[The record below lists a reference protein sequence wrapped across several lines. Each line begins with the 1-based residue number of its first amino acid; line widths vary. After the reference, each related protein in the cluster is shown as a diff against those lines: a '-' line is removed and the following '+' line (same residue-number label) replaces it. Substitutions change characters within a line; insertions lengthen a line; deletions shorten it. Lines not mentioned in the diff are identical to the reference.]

1 MAAKDVPKWGF
12 GQEPMQLKPVAPDF
26 IPHFATTGDTRVDAG
41 KTFLSF
47 GNFAFKKPLTRPPAW
62 ERVPTQSLAAPSS
75 NRQIMRRVTV
85 SNSLQLDTPF
95 VIFPNVSAIPIPTR
109 EELGFDLTLPRKVQR
124 LESYKSVDREPV
136 FEDFLMFSHAQHMH
150 NLMRAKVHI
159 ANGLLE
165 TYSGHTR
172 EDVKAIEQGARQIV
186 PVKRA
191 ASIISTDVVDTDGSP
206 ITLAPARGN
215 RFLTYDDVL
224 RKIQDANESG
234 KQSVNLRDASITEVT
249 TALQNSRRDPRKR
262 LAALG
267 EPELSTILDE
277 EEPESPIA
285 VQEPVEESVL
295 FPGSPSPSK
304 RLTRLITSDT
314 IKKSVRR
321 LSKLAKRIQG
331 SPSKSSPSKSSP
343 SKSSPSKSKHASSP
357 LAQRS
362 SPVYGSA
369 AKDNMSTE
377 SVADSP
383 ARPGRT
389 FRVPSECDSS
399 SFEDTGLPETPNKS
413 SSPVMNY
420 SRPIA
425 PTPSQWNRV
434 EPSTPATPAAQS
446 APFNPSSPQQT
457 DSPIGL
463 AALLPVI
470 LPPATP
476 KPHGCT
482 LEVLEPSETF
492 DFGKTTSF
500 GSSNSWMFSSPQP
513 TEPIRIKAGN
523 QARRRRSEPLLR
535 KFLDTRA
542 RRLSSSPQKVQF
554 QQEAIFNDDISIAS
568 LFDITYESPAKAA
581 AIDAADETTVL
592 DSITSPSKEPA
603 AVSADEQTLP
613 LDTIMEESVATEA
626 DPIEAA
632 NETSVL
638 DSTIPPSD
646 EPAADSAA
654 EHTLSLDTPMEES
667 VASVTTSPNEP
678 AAESA
683 AEHTLPLDTPTEES
697 VATDADPI
705 EAAKPTEGE
714 SNLGYAS
721 VLTENLWMRDLNSS
735 PSVAPTN
742 RQDGQHSSMQPP
754 TIVAETPVTKAPT
767 SSESV
772 VNIDVRENPDI
783 FGTQISSPPA
793 PIPIQNLSRMADD
806 ACNGHAKV
814 VVTEENGRLFVR
826 FKLSARYAH
835 MFPASQGFNDSLSF
849 SPSVD
854 ISTPRPRPVNPT
866 TQTPDLNSFGDVT
879 SPSPS
884 VMQTPEPQSTESLL
898 KTPDINGVGVI
909 DRSSPGE
916 FDTPELPQHDNTL
929 VFGEPSTVDRPSSI
943 RRTTRRQSEMTP
955 LKRATRNAMG
965 ISQGPAT
972 PKFSPPAADNGEH
985 TLIIEETPA
994 KRDDETPAQ
1003 QVETPAAPPIQEV
1016 EAAPAANN
1024 GGQDLDSPGRDYLRA
1039 FISQNRR
1046 TTASASATDTATAT
1060 TKESSTTV
1068 ATDTTALTPAA
1079 EIIPAVTTTE
1089 TGSPIAPAAKRQP
1102 LGARS
1107 PNRGSP
1113 VKAKRKADCDA
1124 DEESPAKKSKM
1135 DNAASEARGSIRQ
1148 VTRKTKAKRQRAELA
1163 IDMTDLPSASTT
1175 TTTTDTPNGKQ
1186 VDELAPN
1193 TSTRRSSR
1201 LRSQENPSSAPK
1213 SSLPTPIKLGRA
1225 GAGRSLPK
1233 KARSEEDELARKT
1246 RANTKRNMGKAEF
1259 PAEVL
1264 VRIADEAEK
1273 NSDQGEGEKSE
1284 RPATGRRVGW
1294 NQPLEKVQGEEPKKG
1309 RAKGKATQGQTGIS
1323 KPKAKRATKV
1333 AADLGM
1339 VANGTPAKPQ
1349 RVTRS
1354 SARSGV

>member
-1 MAAKDVPKWGF
+1 MAAADVPRWGF
-12 GQEPMQLKPVAPDF
+12 GQHPMQIKPVAADF

-41 KTFLSF
+41 KTFLNF

-62 ERVPTQSLAAPSS
+62 QRVPTQSLAAPSS

-95 VIFPNVSAIPIPTR
+95 VIFPNVSAVPVPTR

-124 LESYKSVDREPV
+124 LETYEPV
-136 FEDFLMFSHAQHMH
+136 SRAALFEDFLMFSHAQHMH

-159 ANGLLE
+159 ANGLLD

-172 EDVKAIEQGARQIV
+172 EDVEAIEQGIRQIV
-186 PVKRA
+186 PLKRV
-191 ASIISTDVVDTDGSP
+191 ASLISTDLVDTDGSP
-206 ITLAPARGN
+206 IPLVPARGN

-224 RKIQDANESG
+224 RKIQDANQSG
-234 KQSVNLRDASITEVT
+234 KQSVNLRDASISEVT
-249 TALQNSRRDPRKR
+249 SALQNSHRDPRKR

-277 EEPESPIA
+277 EEPESSP
-285 VQEPVEESVL
+285 VQEPVQEPIL

-304 RLTRLITSDT
+304 RLGRFLTSDT

-321 LSKLAKRIQG
+321 LSKLAKRIHG
-331 SPSKSSPSKSSP
+331 SPPSKSSPSKSSP
-343 SKSSPSKSKHASSP
+343 SKSSPSKSKRASSP

-362 SPVYGSA
+362 SPVYESA

-383 ARPGRT
+383 TRPGRT

-399 SFEDTGLPETPNKS
+399 SFEDTGLPETPHKS

-425 PTPSQWNRV
+425 PTPSQWNRA

-446 APFNPSSPQQT
+446 APLHPVTPHQT

-463 AALLPVI
+463 AALLPAI
-470 LPPATP
+470 LPPSTP

-500 GSSNSWMFSSPQP
+500 SSSNSWMFSSPQP

-535 KFLDTRA
+535 KCLDTRP

-568 LFDITYESPAKAA
+568 LFEITYESPAKAA
-581 AIDAADETTVL
+581 AIDAADETSAL
-592 DSITSPSKEPA
+592 DSITSPPKEPA
-603 AVSADEQTLP
+603 ADSAAEHTVP

-626 DPIEAA
+626 DPTEAA
-632 NETSVL
+632 NETSAL
-638 DSTIPPSD
+638 GSTISPSD

-654 EHTLSLDTPMEES
+654 EHNLPLDTPMEET
-667 VASVTTSPNEP
+667 VASITSSSNEP
-678 AAESA
+678 AAEIA
-683 AEHTLPLDTPTEES
+683 AEHTLPLDTIMEES

-721 VLTENLWMRDLNSS
+721 VLTENLWWQDLNSS
-735 PSVAPTN
+735 PTAPPTN
-742 RQDGQHSSMQPP
+742 RQDEQHSSMQRP
-754 TIVAETPVTKAPT
+754 TTVAETPVTKAPT

-783 FGTQISSPPA
+783 FGTQISSPLA
-793 PIPIQNLSRMADD
+793 PIPIQDLSRMADD

-826 FKLSARYAH
+826 FKVSARYAH

-854 ISTPRPRPVNPT
+854 ISTPRPRPINPAA
-866 TQTPDLNSFGDVT
+866 QTPDLNSFGDVT

-929 VFGEPSTVDRPSSI
+929 VFGEPETIDRPSSI
-943 RRTTRRQSEMTP
+943 RRATRRQSEMTP

-972 PKFSPPAADNGEH
+972 PRFDTPAADNSDQ
-985 TLIIEETPA
+985 TLVMEETPA
-994 KRDDETPAQ
+994 MRDDETPAQ
-1003 QVETPAAPPIQEV
+1003 QVDTPAAPPIQEV

-1039 FISQNRR
+1039 FINQNRR
-1046 TTASASATDTATAT
+1046 TTATATAT
-1060 TKESSTTV
+1060 TAITNESSTTA
-1068 ATDTTALTPAA
+1068 ATNTTTLTPAA

-1089 TGSPIAPAAKRQP
+1089 AGSPIAPAAKRQP

-1113 VKAKRKADCDA
+1113 MKTKRKADGD
-1124 DEESPAKKSKM
+1124 DEETSPAKKMKVEKPTGE
-1135 DNAASEARGSIRQ
+1135 AAGSIRQ
-1148 VTRKTKAKRQRAELA
+1148 VARKTKAKRQRAELA
-1163 IDMTDLPSASTT
+1163 IDMTDLPSASNTT
-1175 TTTTDTPNGKQ
+1175 TTTTT
-1186 VDELAPN
+1186 
-1193 TSTRRSSR
+1193 
-1201 LRSQENPSSAPK
+1201 
-1213 SSLPTPIKLGRA
+1213 
-1225 GAGRSLPK
+1225 
-1233 KARSEEDELARKT
+1233 
-1246 RANTKRNMGKAEF
+1246 
-1259 PAEVL
+1259 
-1264 VRIADEAEK
+1264 
-1273 NSDQGEGEKSE
+1273 
-1284 RPATGRRVGW
+1284 
-1294 NQPLEKVQGEEPKKG
+1294 
-1309 RAKGKATQGQTGIS
+1309 
-1323 KPKAKRATKV
+1323 
-1333 AADLGM
+1333 
-1339 VANGTPAKPQ
+1339 
-1349 RVTRS
+1349 
-1354 SARSGV
+1354 

>member
-1 MAAKDVPKWGF
+1 MAAADVPKWGF
-12 GQEPMQLKPVAPDF
+12 GQEPMQIKPVAADF

-41 KTFLSF
+41 KTFLKF

-62 ERVPTQSLAAPSS
+62 QRVPTQSLAAPSS

-95 VIFPNVSAIPIPTR
+95 VIFPNVSAIPVPTR
-109 EELGFDLTLPRKVQR
+109 EELGFYLTLPRKVQR
-124 LESYKSVDREPV
+124 LETYKPVFREPV
-136 FEDFLMFSHAQHMH
+136 YEDFLMFSHAQHMH
-150 NLMRAKVHI
+150 QLMRAKVDI
-159 ANGLLE
+159 ANGLIDTHSSL
-165 TYSGHTR
+165 TR
-172 EDVKAIEQGARQIV
+172 KDMEAIEQGVRQIV
-186 PVKRA
+186 PLKRVA
-191 ASIISTDVVDTDGSP
+191 GLISTDVVDTDGSP
-206 ITLAPARGN
+206 MSLVPARGN
-215 RFLTYDDVL
+215 RFLTYDDAL
-224 RKIQDANESG
+224 RKIQDANQSG
-234 KQSVNLRDASITEVT
+234 NQSVNLRGASISEVT
-249 TALQNSRRDPRKR
+249 AALQESHKPRRTR

-277 EEPESPIA
+277 EEPESSP
-285 VQEPVEESVL
+285 VQEPVQEPVL

-304 RLTRLITSDT
+304 RLDRFLTSDT

-321 LSKLAKRIQG
+321 LSKLAKRVHG
-331 SPSKSSPSKSSP
+331 SPSKSSSP
-343 SKSSPSKSKHASSP
+343 KSSPSKSKRASSP

-362 SPVYGSA
+362 SPVYESA

-425 PTPSQWNRV
+425 PTPSQWDRPA
-434 EPSTPATPAAQS
+434 PSTPATPAAQS
-446 APFNPSSPQQT
+446 APAKPVTPQQT

-463 AALLPVI
+463 AALLPAI
-470 LPPATP
+470 LPPSTP

-492 DFGKTTSF
+492 DFGETTSF
-500 GSSNSWMFSSPQP
+500 GVSNSWLLSSPLA
-513 TEPIRIKAGN
+513 TEPNRIKAGN

-535 KFLDTRA
+535 KCLDTRA
-542 RRLSSSPQKVQF
+542 RRLSSSPRKVQF
-554 QQEAIFNDDISIAS
+554 QQEAIFSDDISIAS

-581 AIDAADETTVL
+581 AIDAADETSVL
-592 DSITSPSKEPA
+592 DSITSPSTEPAAESAAEHALPLDTIMEESVATEADPIEAAHETSVLDSTTSPSKEPA
-603 AVSADEQTLP
+603 AESAAELTLP

-632 NETSVL
+632 
-638 DSTIPPSD
+638 
-646 EPAADSAA
+646 
-654 EHTLSLDTPMEES
+654 
-667 VASVTTSPNEP
+667 
-678 AAESA
+678 
-683 AEHTLPLDTPTEES
+683 
-697 VATDADPI
+697 
-705 EAAKPTEGE
+705 KPTEGE
-714 SNLGYAS
+714 STLGYAS
-721 VLTENLWMRDLNSS
+721 VLTENLWLRDLNSS
-735 PSVAPTN
+735 PTAAPTTQ
-742 RQDGQHSSMQPP
+742 QDEQHSSMQSP
-754 TIVAETPVTKAPT
+754 TAVAESPVTKAPT
-767 SSESV
+767 SSEEGV

-793 PIPIQNLSRMADD
+793 PTPIQNLSRMADD

-826 FKLSARYAH
+826 FKVSARYAH

-849 SPSVD
+849 SPSVE

-866 TQTPDLNSFGDVT
+866 LHTPDLNSFGDVT

-884 VMQTPEPQSTESLL
+884 VMQTPEPRSTESLL
-898 KTPDINGVGVI
+898 KTPDTNGVGVI

-916 FDTPELPQHDNTL
+916 FDTPELPQNDNTL
-929 VFGEPSTVDRPSSI
+929 VFGEPTTIDRPSSI
-943 RRTTRRQSEMTP
+943 RRATRRQSEMTP

-972 PKFSPPAADNGEH
+972 PRFATPAADDGDQ
-985 TLIIEETPA
+985 TLVMEETPA

-1003 QVETPAAPPIQEV
+1003 QVDTPAAPPIQEV

-1039 FISQNRR
+1039 FINQNRR
-1046 TTASASATDTATAT
+1046 TTASTSATATAT
-1060 TKESSTTV
+1060 ATAPTNEFSTTA
-1068 ATDTTALTPAA
+1068 ATNTTILTPAA

-1089 TGSPIAPAAKRQP
+1089 AGSPIAPAPKRQP

-1113 VKAKRKADCDA
+1113 VKAKRKADGDG
-1124 DEESPAKKSKM
+1124 DEPSPPKKLK
-1135 DNAASEARGSIRQ
+1135 
-1148 VTRKTKAKRQRAELA
+1148 VTRKTKAKRQKAELA
-1163 IDMTDLPSASTT
+1163 IDMTELPSASSSSTT
-1175 TTTTDTPNGKQ
+1175 TTPSADTPNSKQ

-1193 TSTRRSSR
+1193 TSVTRRSSR
-1201 LRSQENPSSAPK
+1201 LRSQEHPSSAPK

-1273 NSDQGEGEKSE
+1273 NSDHGEESE
-1284 RPATGRRVGW
+1284 RPASGRRVGW
-1294 NQPLEKVQGEEPKKG
+1294 NQPLEKVQGDEPKKG

>member
-1 MAAKDVPKWGF
+1 MAAADVPKWGF
-12 GQEPMQLKPVAPDF
+12 GQEPMQIKPVAADF
-26 IPHFATTGDTRVDAG
+26 IPHFATTGDTRVDAS
-41 KTFLSF
+41 KTFLKF
-47 GNFAFKKPLTRPPAW
+47 GAFAFKKPLTRPPAW

-95 VIFPNVSAIPIPTR
+95 VIFPNVSAIPVPTR

-124 LESYKSVDREPV
+124 LESFEPCLREAV
-136 FEDFLMFSHAQHMH
+136 FEDLLMFSHAQHMH
-150 NLMRAKVHI
+150 NLMRAKVGV

-172 EDVKAIEQGARQIV
+172 EDLEAIGQGIRQIV
-186 PVKRA
+186 PLKRV
-191 ASIISTDVVDTDGSP
+191 ASLISTEVVDIDGSP
-206 ITLAPARGN
+206 ISLVPARGN
-215 RFLTYDDVL
+215 RLLTYDDVL
-224 RKIQDANESG
+224 RKIQAANESG
-234 KQSVNLRDASITEVT
+234 KQSVNLRDASISEVT

-277 EEPESPIA
+277 EEPESPTV
-285 VQEPVEESVL
+285 VQELVEESVI

-304 RLTRLITSDT
+304 RLSRLITSDT

-321 LSKLAKRIQG
+321 LSKLAQRIHG

-343 SKSSPSKSKHASSP
+343 SKSSPAKSKRASSP

-362 SPVYGSA
+362 SPVYGSV

-383 ARPGRT
+383 TRPGRT

-399 SFEDTGLPETPNKS
+399 SFEDTGLPETPHKS

-425 PTPSQWNRV
+425 PTPSQWNRA

-446 APFNPSSPQQT
+446 APVIPATPQQT

-463 AALLPVI
+463 AALLPAI
-470 LPPATP
+470 LPPSTP

-500 GSSNSWMFSSPQP
+500 GGSSSWMFSSPQP

-581 AIDAADETTVL
+581 AIDAADETSIL
-592 DSITSPSKEPA
+592 DSITSPS
-603 AVSADEQTLP
+603 
-613 LDTIMEESVATEA
+613 
-626 DPIEAA
+626 
-632 NETSVL
+632 
-638 DSTIPPSD
+638 
-646 EPAADSAA
+646 
-654 EHTLSLDTPMEES
+654 
-667 VASVTTSPNEP
+667 NEP
-678 AAESA
+678 AS
-683 AEHTLPLDTPTEES
+683 HRGSQTYRRRPRT
-697 VATDADPI
+697 TDAD
-705 EAAKPTEGE
+705 
-714 SNLGYAS
+714 S
-721 VLTENLWMRDLNSS
+721 
-735 PSVAPTN
+735 
-742 RQDGQHSSMQPP
+742 
-754 TIVAETPVTKAPT
+754 PVTKVPV
-767 SSESV
+767 SSEGV

-793 PIPIQNLSRMADD
+793 PAPIQNLSRMADD
-806 ACNGHAKV
+806 ACDGHAKV

-826 FKLSARYAH
+826 FKVSARYAH

-866 TQTPDLNSFGDVT
+866 AQTPDLNSFGDVA

-929 VFGEPSTVDRPSSI
+929 VFGEPTSIDRPSSI
-943 RRTTRRQSEMTP
+943 RRATRRQSEMTP

-965 ISQGPAT
+965 ISQGPDT
-972 PKFSPPAADNGEH
+972 PKFATPVVDNGDE
-985 TLIIEETPA
+985 TLVMEETPT

-1039 FISQNRR
+1039 FINQNRR
-1046 TTASASATDTATAT
+1046 TTATATAGT
-1060 TKESSTTV
+1060 TTTNESLTAAATNTT
-1068 ATDTTALTPAA
+1068 TLTPAA

-1089 TGSPIAPAAKRQP
+1089 AGSPIAPAAKRQP

-1113 VKAKRKADCDA
+1113 MKAKRKADCDN
-1124 DEESPAKKSKM
+1124 DEESPAKKSKI
-1135 DNAASEARGSIRQ
+1135 DNAACEARSIRQ
-1148 VTRKTKAKRQRAELA
+1148 VTRKTKAKRQKAELA
-1163 IDMTDLPSASTT
+1163 IDMTDLPSASSSTTNPTT
-1175 TTTTDTPNGKQ
+1175 TSSDAPNGKQ
-1186 VDELAPN
+1186 VDELASS
-1193 TSTRRSSR
+1193 TSATRRSSR
-1201 LRSQENPSSAPK
+1201 LRSQETPSSAPK

-1273 NSDQGEGEKSE
+1273 NSDHGEESE
-1284 RPATGRRVGW
+1284 RPTSGRRVGW

>member
-12 GQEPMQLKPVAPDF
+12 GQEPMQIKPVTPDF

-85 SNSLQLDTPF
+85 SNSLQPDTPF
-95 VIFPNVSAIPIPTR
+95 VIFPNVSAIPVPTR
-109 EELGFDLTLPRKVQR
+109 EELGFDLALPRKVQR
-124 LESYKSVDREPV
+124 LESYKSVDREPA

-321 LSKLAKRIQG
+321 LSKLAKRVQG
-331 SPSKSSPSKSSP
+331 SPSKPSPSKSSP
-343 SKSSPSKSKHASSP
+343 SKSSPSKSKHAFSP

-446 APFNPSSPQQT
+446 APLPVTPHQT

-463 AALLPVI
+463 AALLPAI

-581 AIDAADETTVL
+581 ATDAADETTVL

-603 AVSADEQTLP
+603 ADSAAEHTIP
-613 LDTIMEESVATEA
+613 LDTIMEESVAVEA
-626 DPIEAA
+626 DPTEAA
-632 NETSVL
+632 GETSVL
-638 DSTIPPSD
+638 ESTISPSD
-646 EPAADSAA
+646 
-654 EHTLSLDTPMEES
+654 
-667 VASVTTSPNEP
+667 EP

-683 AEHTLPLDTPTEES
+683 AEHTLSLDTIMEES
-697 VATDADPI
+697 VAINADPI

-735 PSVAPTN
+735 PAPAPTN
-742 RQDGQHSSMQPP
+742 RHDEQHNSMQAP
-754 TIVAETPVTKAPT
+754 TTVAETPVTKAPT
-767 SSESV
+767 SSGSV

-793 PIPIQNLSRMADD
+793 PTPIQNLSRMADD

-866 TQTPDLNSFGDVT
+866 AQTPDLSGFGDVT

-929 VFGEPSTVDRPSSI
+929 VFGEPATVDRPSSI
-943 RRTTRRQSEMTP
+943 RRATRRQSEMTP

-965 ISQGPAT
+965 ISQGLAT

-985 TLIIEETPA
+985 TLIMEETPA

-1060 TKESSTTV
+1060 TKESSTTA

-1079 EIIPAVTTTE
+1079 EIIPAVTTE
-1089 TGSPIAPAAKRQP
+1089 AGSPIAPAAKRQP

-1175 TTTTDTPNGKQ
+1175 TTNTTDTPNGKQ

-1273 NSDQGEGEKSE
+1273 TSDQGEGEESE

-1309 RAKGKATQGQTGIS
+1309 RAKGRATQGQTGIS

>member
-1 MAAKDVPKWGF
+1 MAAADVPKWGF
-12 GQEPMQLKPVAPDF
+12 GQEPMQIKPVAADF
-26 IPHFATTGDTRVDAG
+26 IPHFATTGDTRVDAS
-41 KTFLSF
+41 KTFLKF
-47 GNFAFKKPLTRPPAW
+47 GAFAFKKPLTRPPAW

-95 VIFPNVSAIPIPTR
+95 VIFPNVSAIPVPTR

-124 LESYKSVDREPV
+124 LESFEPCLREAV
-136 FEDFLMFSHAQHMH
+136 FEDLLMFSHAQHMH
-150 NLMRAKVHI
+150 NLMRAKVGV

-172 EDVKAIEQGARQIV
+172 EDLEAIGQGIRQIV
-186 PVKRA
+186 PLKRV
-191 ASIISTDVVDTDGSP
+191 ASLISTEVVDIDGSP
-206 ITLAPARGN
+206 IPLVPARGN
-215 RFLTYDDVL
+215 RLLTYDDVL
-224 RKIQDANESG
+224 RKIQAANESG
-234 KQSVNLRDASITEVT
+234 KQSANLRDASISEVT

-277 EEPESPIA
+277 EEPESPTV
-285 VQEPVEESVL
+285 VQELVEESVI

-304 RLTRLITSDT
+304 RLSRLITSDT

-321 LSKLAKRIQG
+321 LSKLAQRIHG

-343 SKSSPSKSKHASSP
+343 SKSSPAKSKRASSP

-362 SPVYGSA
+362 SPVYGSV

-383 ARPGRT
+383 TRPGRT

-399 SFEDTGLPETPNKS
+399 SFEDTGLPETPHKS

-425 PTPSQWNRV
+425 PTPSQWHRA

-446 APFNPSSPQQT
+446 APVIPATPQQT

-463 AALLPVI
+463 AALLPAI
-470 LPPATP
+470 LPPSTP

-500 GSSNSWMFSSPQP
+500 GGSSSWMFSSPQP

-581 AIDAADETTVL
+581 AIDAADETSIL
-592 DSITSPSKEPA
+592 DSITSS
-603 AVSADEQTLP
+603 S
-613 LDTIMEESVATEA
+613 
-626 DPIEAA
+626 
-632 NETSVL
+632 
-638 DSTIPPSD
+638 
-646 EPAADSAA
+646 
-654 EHTLSLDTPMEES
+654 
-667 VASVTTSPNEP
+667 NEP

-683 AEHTLPLDTPTEES
+683 AEHTLPLDTIMEESVATQAEPIVAADETSVLDSTTSSSNEPAAESAAEHTLPLGTITEES
-697 VATDADPI
+697 VATEAGPI

-714 SNLGYAS
+714 SNLGHAS
-721 VLTENLWMRDLNSS
+721 VLTENLWLRDLDSS
-735 PSVAPTN
+735 TIVPPTN
-742 RQDGQHSSMQPP
+742 RQDEQHSSIQPR
-754 TIVAETPVTKAPT
+754 TTDADSPVTKVPV
-767 SSESV
+767 SSEGV

-793 PIPIQNLSRMADD
+793 PAPIQNLSRMADD
-806 ACNGHAKV
+806 ACDGHAKV

-826 FKLSARYAH
+826 FKVSARYAH

-866 TQTPDLNSFGDVT
+866 AQTPDLNSFGDVA

-929 VFGEPSTVDRPSSI
+929 VFGEPTSIDRPSSI
-943 RRTTRRQSEMTP
+943 RRATRRQSEMTP

-965 ISQGPAT
+965 ISQGPDT
-972 PKFSPPAADNGEH
+972 PKFATPVVDTGDE
-985 TLIIEETPA
+985 TLVMEETPT

-1003 QVETPAAPPIQEV
+1003 QVETPAAPPIQERTLWGLSTQMSPDRWRRPPWWL
-1016 EAAPAANN
+1016 AA
-1024 GGQDLDSPGRDYLRA
+1024 LLS
-1039 FISQNRR
+1039 F
-1046 TTASASATDTATAT
+1046 
-1060 TKESSTTV
+1060 
-1068 ATDTTALTPAA
+1068 
-1079 EIIPAVTTTE
+1079 
-1089 TGSPIAPAAKRQP
+1089 
-1102 LGARS
+1102 
-1107 PNRGSP
+1107 
-1113 VKAKRKADCDA
+1113 
-1124 DEESPAKKSKM
+1124 
-1135 DNAASEARGSIRQ
+1135 
-1148 VTRKTKAKRQRAELA
+1148 
-1163 IDMTDLPSASTT
+1163 
-1175 TTTTDTPNGKQ
+1175 
-1186 VDELAPN
+1186 
-1193 TSTRRSSR
+1193 
-1201 LRSQENPSSAPK
+1201 
-1213 SSLPTPIKLGRA
+1213 
-1225 GAGRSLPK
+1225 
-1233 KARSEEDELARKT
+1233 
-1246 RANTKRNMGKAEF
+1246 
-1259 PAEVL
+1259 
-1264 VRIADEAEK
+1264 
-1273 NSDQGEGEKSE
+1273 
-1284 RPATGRRVGW
+1284 
-1294 NQPLEKVQGEEPKKG
+1294 
-1309 RAKGKATQGQTGIS
+1309 
-1323 KPKAKRATKV
+1323 
-1333 AADLGM
+1333 
-1339 VANGTPAKPQ
+1339 
-1349 RVTRS
+1349 
-1354 SARSGV
+1354 

>member
-1 MAAKDVPKWGF
+1 MAAADVPRWGF
-12 GQEPMQLKPVAPDF
+12 GQEPMQIKPVAADF
-26 IPHFATTGDTRVDAG
+26 IPHFATTGDTRVDAS
-41 KTFLSF
+41 KTFLKF
-47 GNFAFKKPLTRPPAW
+47 GAFAFKKPLTRPPAW

-95 VIFPNVSAIPIPTR
+95 VIFPNVSAIPVPTR

-124 LESYKSVDREPV
+124 LESFEPCPRDAV
-136 FEDFLMFSHAQHMH
+136 FEDLLMFSHAQHMH
-150 NLMRAKVHI
+150 HLMRAKVGI

-172 EDVKAIEQGARQIV
+172 EDLEAIDQGIRQIV
-186 PVKRA
+186 PLKRV
-191 ASIISTDVVDTDGSP
+191 ASLISTDLIDTDGSP
-206 ITLAPARGN
+206 ISLVPARGN
-215 RFLTYDDVL
+215 RLLTYDDVL
-224 RKIQDANESG
+224 RKIQAANESG
-234 KQSVNLRDASITEVT
+234 KQSVNLRDASISEVT

-277 EEPESPIA
+277 EEPESPTV
-285 VQEPVEESVL
+285 VQELVEESVI

-304 RLTRLITSDT
+304 RLSRLITSDA

-321 LSKLAKRIQG
+321 LSKLAQRIHG

-343 SKSSPSKSKHASSP
+343 SKSSPAKSKRASSP

-362 SPVYGSA
+362 SPVYGSV

-383 ARPGRT
+383 TRPGRT

-399 SFEDTGLPETPNKS
+399 SFEDTGLPETPQKS

-425 PTPSQWNRV
+425 PTPSQWNRA

-446 APFNPSSPQQT
+446 APVIPAPQQT

-463 AALLPVI
+463 AALLPAI
-470 LPPATP
+470 LPPSTP

-500 GSSNSWMFSSPQP
+500 GGSSSWMFSSPQP

-581 AIDAADETTVL
+581 AIDAADETSIL
-592 DSITSPSKEPA
+592 DSITSPS
-603 AVSADEQTLP
+603 
-613 LDTIMEESVATEA
+613 
-626 DPIEAA
+626 
-632 NETSVL
+632 
-638 DSTIPPSD
+638 
-646 EPAADSAA
+646 
-654 EHTLSLDTPMEES
+654 
-667 VASVTTSPNEP
+667 NEP

-683 AEHTLPLDTPTEES
+683 AEHTLPLDTIMEES
-697 VATDADPI
+697 VATEAGPI

-714 SNLGYAS
+714 SNLGHAS
-721 VLTENLWMRDLNSS
+721 VLTENLWLRDLDSS
-735 PSVAPTN
+735 TIVPPTN
-742 RQDGQHSSMQPP
+742 RQDEQHSSIQPH
-754 TIVAETPVTKAPT
+754 TTVAESPVTKVPI
-767 SSESV
+767 SSEGV

-793 PIPIQNLSRMADD
+793 PAPIQNLSRMADD
-806 ACNGHAKV
+806 ACDGHAKV

-826 FKLSARYAH
+826 FKVSARYAH
-835 MFPASQGFNDSLSF
+835 MFPASQGFQDSLSF

-854 ISTPRPRPVNPT
+854 ISTPRPRPVDT
-866 TQTPDLNSFGDVT
+866 TAQTPDLNSFGDVA

-909 DRSSPGE
+909 DRSPGE

-929 VFGEPSTVDRPSSI
+929 VFGEPTSIDRPSSI
-943 RRTTRRQSEMTP
+943 RRATRRQSEMTP

-965 ISQGPAT
+965 ISQGPDT
-972 PKFSPPAADNGEH
+972 PKFATPVADNGDE
-985 TLIIEETPA
+985 TLVMEETPT
-994 KRDDETPAQ
+994 KWDDETPAQ

-1039 FISQNRR
+1039 FINQNRR
-1046 TTASASATDTATAT
+1046 TTATATAGT
-1060 TKESSTTV
+1060 TTTNESSTAAVTN
-1068 ATDTTALTPAA
+1068 TTTLTPAA

-1089 TGSPIAPAAKRQP
+1089 AGSPIAPAAKRQP

-1113 VKAKRKADCDA
+1113 MKAKRKADCDN
-1124 DEESPAKKSKM
+1124 DEESPAKKSKI
-1135 DNAASEARGSIRQ
+1135 DNAASEARSIRQ
-1148 VTRKTKAKRQRAELA
+1148 VTRKTKAKRQKAELA
-1163 IDMTDLPSASTT
+1163 IDMTDLPSASSSTTNPTT
-1175 TTTTDTPNGKQ
+1175 TSSDAPNGKQ
-1186 VDELAPN
+1186 VDELASS
-1193 TSTRRSSR
+1193 TSATRRSSR
-1201 LRSQENPSSAPK
+1201 LRSQETPSSAPK

-1273 NSDQGEGEKSE
+1273 NSDHGEESE
-1284 RPATGRRVGW
+1284 RPTSGRRVGW

-1323 KPKAKRATKV
+1323 KPKAKRASKL

>member
-1 MAAKDVPKWGF
+1 MAAEDVPKWGF
-12 GQEPMQLKPVAPDF
+12 GQEPMQIKPVAPDF

-41 KTFLSF
+41 KTFLNF

-95 VIFPNVSAIPIPTR
+95 VIFPNVSAIPVPTR

-124 LESYKSVDREPV
+124 LESYKSVDREPA

-159 ANGLLE
+159 ANSLLD

-172 EDVKAIEQGARQIV
+172 EDVEAIEQGARQIV
-186 PVKRA
+186 PAKRA

-224 RKIQDANESG
+224 RKIQAANESG
-234 KQSVNLRDASITEVT
+234 KQSVNLRDASISEVT
-249 TALQNSRRDPRKR
+249 TALQNSHRDPRKR

-304 RLTRLITSDT
+304 RLVRLVTSDT

-321 LSKLAKRIQG
+321 LSKLAKRIHG

-343 SKSSPSKSKHASSP
+343 SKSSPSKSKPASSP

-362 SPVYGSA
+362 SPVYGPA
-369 AKDNMSTE
+369 AGKNNMSTE

-425 PTPSQWNRV
+425 PTPSQWNRA
-434 EPSTPATPAAQS
+434 EPSTPATPACQS
-446 APFNPSSPQQT
+446 APLPVTPHQT

-463 AALLPVI
+463 AALLPAI
-470 LPPATP
+470 LPASTP

-542 RRLSSSPQKVQF
+542 RRLSSSPQKVQY

-581 AIDAADETTVL
+581 PIDAAE
-592 DSITSPSKEPA
+592 SA
-603 AVSADEQTLP
+603 AKH
-613 LDTIMEESVATEA
+613 
-626 DPIEAA
+626 
-632 NETSVL
+632 
-638 DSTIPPSD
+638 TIP
-646 EPAADSAA
+646 
-654 EHTLSLDTPMEES
+654 LDTPMEES
-667 VASVTTSPNEP
+667 VASNTSSNEP

-683 AEHTLPLDTPTEES
+683 AEHTLPLDTIMEES

-705 EAAKPTEGE
+705 EAAKPIEGE

-735 PSVAPTN
+735 PTAAPTN
-742 RQDGQHSSMQPP
+742 RQDEQHSSMQPP
-754 TIVAETPVTKAPT
+754 TTVAETPVIQALT
-767 SSESV
+767 SSEGV

-783 FGTQISSPPA
+783 FGTQISSPLA
-793 PIPIQNLSRMADD
+793 PTPIQNLSRMADD

-826 FKLSARYAH
+826 FKVSVRYAH

-854 ISTPRPRPVNPT
+854 ISTPRSRPVNPT

-916 FDTPELPQHDNTL
+916 FDTPELPQNDNTL
-929 VFGEPSTVDRPSSI
+929 VFGEPTTVDRPSSI
-943 RRTTRRQSEMTP
+943 RRATRRQSEMTP

-972 PKFSPPAADNGEH
+972 PKFSPPSADNCDN
-985 TLIIEETPA
+985 TLVMEDTPA
-994 KRDDETPAQ
+994 KRDDETIAR

-1046 TTASASATDTATAT
+1046 TTASATATAT
-1060 TKESSTTV
+1060 TKESSTTA
-1068 ATDTTALTPAA
+1068 ATNTSALTPAA

-1089 TGSPIAPAAKRQP
+1089 AGSPIAPAAKRQP

-1113 VKAKRKADCDA
+1113 MKVKRKADCDA
-1124 DEESPAKKSKM
+1124 DEESPAKKSKI
-1135 DNAASEARGSIRQ
+1135 DNAASEARGSIRR
-1148 VTRKTKAKRQRAELA
+1148 VTRKTKAKRQKAELA
-1163 IDMTDLPSASTT
+1163 IDMTDLPSASNTT
-1175 TTTTDTPNGKQ
+1175 TTTTTNTSPSTDTPNGKQ
-1186 VDELAPN
+1186 VDELA
-1193 TSTRRSSR
+1193 SDASVTRRSSR
-1201 LRSQENPSSAPK
+1201 LRNQEHPS
-1213 SSLPTPIKLGRA
+1213 
-1225 GAGRSLPK
+1225 
-1233 KARSEEDELARKT
+1233 
-1246 RANTKRNMGKAEF
+1246 
-1259 PAEVL
+1259 
-1264 VRIADEAEK
+1264 
-1273 NSDQGEGEKSE
+1273 
-1284 RPATGRRVGW
+1284 
-1294 NQPLEKVQGEEPKKG
+1294 
-1309 RAKGKATQGQTGIS
+1309 
-1323 KPKAKRATKV
+1323 
-1333 AADLGM
+1333 
-1339 VANGTPAKPQ
+1339 
-1349 RVTRS
+1349 
-1354 SARSGV
+1354 

>member
-1 MAAKDVPKWGF
+1 MVAKGVPNWGF
-12 GQEPMQLKPVAPDF
+12 GQEPMQIKPVAADF
-26 IPHFATTGDTRVDAG
+26 IPHFATTGETRVDAG
-41 KTFLSF
+41 KTFLNF

-95 VIFPNVSAIPIPTR
+95 VIFPNFSAIPVPTR

-124 LESYKSVDREPV
+124 LESYEPVDREPV

-159 ANGLLE
+159 ANGLLD

-172 EDVKAIEQGARQIV
+172 EDVEAIEQGARQIV

-224 RKIQDANESG
+224 RKIQAANESG
-234 KQSVNLRDASITEVT
+234 KQSVNLRDASISEVT

-277 EEPESPIA
+277 EEPESPA
-285 VQEPVEESVL
+285 VVQEPVEESVL

-304 RLTRLITSDT
+304 RLSRLITSDT

-321 LSKLAKRIQG
+321 LSKLAKRIHG
-331 SPSKSSPSKSSP
+331 TPSKSSPSKSSP
-343 SKSSPSKSKHASSP
+343 SKSSPSKSKRASSP

-362 SPVYGSA
+362 SPVFGSA
-369 AKDNMSTE
+369 VKDNMSTE

-383 ARPGRT
+383 TRPGRT

-425 PTPSQWNRV
+425 PTPSQWNRP

-446 APFNPSSPQQT
+446 APFNPSTPQQT

-463 AALLPVI
+463 AALLPAI
-470 LPPATP
+470 LPPSTP

-535 KFLDTRA
+535 KCLDTRA

-581 AIDAADETTVL
+581 ATDAADETSVL

-603 AVSADEQTLP
+603 ADSAAEHTP
-613 LDTIMEESVATEA
+613 LDTIMEASVAT
-626 DPIEAA
+626 
-632 NETSVL
+632 N
-638 DSTIPPSD
+638 
-646 EPAADSAA
+646 
-654 EHTLSLDTPMEES
+654 
-667 VASVTTSPNEP
+667 
-678 AAESA
+678 
-683 AEHTLPLDTPTEES
+683 
-697 VATDADPI
+697 ADPI

-714 SNLGYAS
+714 SNMGYAS
-721 VLTENLWMRDLNSS
+721 VLTENLWLQDLNSS
-735 PSVAPTN
+735 PTAPPTN
-742 RQDGQHSSMQPP
+742 RQDEQQSSMQPP
-754 TIVAETPVTKAPT
+754 TTAAETPVTKAPT

-793 PIPIQNLSRMADD
+793 PAPIQNLSRMADD

-826 FKLSARYAH
+826 FKVSARYAH

-854 ISTPRPRPVNPT
+854 ISTPRPRPVDST
-866 TQTPDLNSFGDVT
+866 MQTPDLNSFGDVT

-909 DRSSPGE
+909 DRSSPSE
-916 FDTPELPQHDNTL
+916 FDTPELPQNDNTL
-929 VFGEPSTVDRPSSI
+929 VFGEPTTVDRPSSI
-943 RRTTRRQSEMTP
+943 RRATRRQSEITP

-972 PKFSPPAADNGEH
+972 PRFATPAADNGDQ
-985 TLIIEETPA
+985 TLIMEETPA
-994 KRDDETPAQ
+994 KRDNETPAQ
-1003 QVETPAAPPIQEV
+1003 QVDTLAAPPIQEV

-1046 TTASASATDTATAT
+1046 TTASAT
-1060 TKESSTTV
+1060 TKESSTTA
-1068 ATDTTALTPAA
+1068 ATNTTVLTPAA
-1079 EIIPAVTTTE
+1079 EITPAVTTTE
-1089 TGSPIAPAAKRQP
+1089 AGSPIAPAAKRQP

-1113 VKAKRKADCDA
+1113 MKVKRKADCDA
-1124 DEESPAKKSKM
+1124 DEESPAKKSKI

-1148 VTRKTKAKRQRAELA
+1148 VARKTKAKRQRAELA
-1163 IDMTDLPSASTT
+1163 IDMTDLPSASNTT
-1175 TTTTDTPNGKQ
+1175 TTT
-1186 VDELAPN
+1186 
-1193 TSTRRSSR
+1193 S
-1201 LRSQENPSSAPK
+1201 PSPS
-1213 SSLPTPIKLGRA
+1213 
-1225 GAGRSLPK
+1225 
-1233 KARSEEDELARKT
+1233 
-1246 RANTKRNMGKAEF
+1246 
-1259 PAEVL
+1259 
-1264 VRIADEAEK
+1264 
-1273 NSDQGEGEKSE
+1273 
-1284 RPATGRRVGW
+1284 
-1294 NQPLEKVQGEEPKKG
+1294 
-1309 RAKGKATQGQTGIS
+1309 
-1323 KPKAKRATKV
+1323 
-1333 AADLGM
+1333 
-1339 VANGTPAKPQ
+1339 
-1349 RVTRS
+1349 
-1354 SARSGV
+1354 

>member
-1 MAAKDVPKWGF
+1 MAAADVPKWGF
-12 GQEPMQLKPVAPDF
+12 GQEPMQIKPVAPGF

-41 KTFLSF
+41 KTFLNF

-95 VIFPNVSAIPIPTR
+95 VIFPNVSAIPVPTR

-124 LESYKSVDREPV
+124 LESYEPVDREPV

-159 ANGLLE
+159 ANGLLD

-172 EDVKAIEQGARQIV
+172 EDVEAIEQGIRQIV

-224 RKIQDANESG
+224 RKIQAANESG
-234 KQSVNLRDASITEVT
+234 KQSVNLRDASISEVT

-277 EEPESPIA
+277 EEPESPPV

-304 RLTRLITSDT
+304 RLSRLITSDT

-321 LSKLAKRIQG
+321 LSKLAKRIHG

-343 SKSSPSKSKHASSP
+343 SKSSPKSKRASSP

-369 AKDNMSTE
+369 AGKDNMSTE

-383 ARPGRT
+383 TRPGRT

-425 PTPSQWNRV
+425 PTPSQWNRP

-446 APFNPSSPQQT
+446 APFNPSTPQQT

-463 AALLPVI
+463 AALLPTL
-470 LPPATP
+470 LPPSTP

-513 TEPIRIKAGN
+513 TEPIRIKVGN

-535 KFLDTRA
+535 KCLDTRA

-568 LFDITYESPAKAA
+568 LFDITYESPENAA
-581 AIDAADETTVL
+581 ATDAADEASVL

-603 AVSADEQTLP
+603 ADSAAEHTIP

-632 NETSVL
+632 NETTVL
-638 DSTIPPSD
+638 DSTISPSD
-646 EPAADSAA
+646 
-654 EHTLSLDTPMEES
+654 
-667 VASVTTSPNEP
+667 EP

-683 AEHTLPLDTPTEES
+683 AEHTLPLDTPMEES
-697 VATDADPI
+697 VAPITSSSNEPVAESAAEHTPLDTIMEASIATNADPI

-714 SNLGYAS
+714 SNIGYAS
-721 VLTENLWMRDLNSS
+721 VLTENLWLQDLNSS
-735 PSVAPTN
+735 PTAPPTN
-742 RQDGQHSSMQPP
+742 RQDEQQSSMQPP
-754 TIVAETPVTKAPT
+754 TTAAETPVTKAPT

-793 PIPIQNLSRMADD
+793 PAPIQNLSRMADD

-826 FKLSARYAH
+826 FKVSARYAH

-866 TQTPDLNSFGDVT
+866 AQTPDLNSFGDVT

-898 KTPDINGVGVI
+898 KTPDINGIGVI
-909 DRSSPGE
+909 DRSPGE

-929 VFGEPSTVDRPSSI
+929 VFGEPTTNDRPSSI
-943 RRTTRRQSEMTP
+943 RRATGRQSEMTP

-972 PKFSPPAADNGEH
+972 PKFSPPAADNGDH
-985 TLIIEETPA
+985 TLVMEETPA

-1003 QVETPAAPPIQEV
+1003 QVKTPAAPPIQEV

-1046 TTASASATDTATAT
+1046 TTASAT
-1060 TKESSTTV
+1060 TKEFSTTA
-1068 ATDTTALTPAA
+1068 ATNTTVLTPAA

-1089 TGSPIAPAAKRQP
+1089 AGSPIAPAAKRQP

-1113 VKAKRKADCDA
+1113 MKVKRKAACDA
-1124 DEESPAKKSKM
+1124 DEESPAKKSKI

-1148 VTRKTKAKRQRAELA
+1148 VARKTKAKRQRAELA
-1163 IDMTDLPSASTT
+1163 IDMTDLPSASNTT
-1175 TTTTDTPNGKQ
+1175 TTTSPSPSTSTPNGKQ
-1186 VDELAPN
+1186 VDELASN
-1193 TSTRRSSR
+1193 ASATRRSSR

-1273 NSDQGEGEKSE
+1273 NSDQGEESE

-1309 RAKGKATQGQTGIS
+1309 QAKGKATQGQTGIS

>member
-1 MAAKDVPKWGF
+1 MAAADVPKWGF
-12 GQEPMQLKPVAPDF
+12 GQEPMQIKPVAADF
-26 IPHFATTGDTRVDAG
+26 IPHFATTGDTRVDAS
-41 KTFLSF
+41 KTFLKF
-47 GNFAFKKPLTRPPAW
+47 GAFAFKKPLTRPPAW

-95 VIFPNVSAIPIPTR
+95 VIFPNVSAIPVPTR
-109 EELGFDLTLPRKVQR
+109 EELGFDLTLPRKIQR
-124 LESYKSVDREPV
+124 LESFEPCPREAV
-136 FEDFLMFSHAQHMH
+136 FEDLLMFSHAQHMH
-150 NLMRAKVHI
+150 HLMRAKVGI

-172 EDVKAIEQGARQIV
+172 EDLEAIDQGIRQIV
-186 PVKRA
+186 PLKRV
-191 ASIISTDVVDTDGSP
+191 ASLISTDLIDTDGSP
-206 ITLAPARGN
+206 ISLVPARGN
-215 RFLTYDDVL
+215 RLLTYDDVL
-224 RKIQDANESG
+224 RKIQAANESG
-234 KQSVNLRDASITEVT
+234 KQSVNLRDASISEVT

-277 EEPESPIA
+277 EEPESPV
-285 VQEPVEESVL
+285 VQEPVEESFI
-295 FPGSPSPSK
+295 FPRSPSPSK
-304 RLTRLITSDT
+304 RLSRLITSDT

-321 LSKLAKRIQG
+321 LSKLAKHIHG

-343 SKSSPSKSKHASSP
+343 SKSSPAKSKRASSP

-383 ARPGRT
+383 TRPGRT

-399 SFEDTGLPETPNKS
+399 AFEDTGLPETPQKS

-425 PTPSQWNRV
+425 PTPSQWNRA

-446 APFNPSSPQQT
+446 APVIPAPQQT

-463 AALLPVI
+463 AALLPAI
-470 LPPATP
+470 LPPSTP

-500 GSSNSWMFSSPQP
+500 GGSSSWMFSSPQP

-581 AIDAADETTVL
+581 AIDAADETSIL
-592 DSITSPSKEPA
+592 DSITSPS
-603 AVSADEQTLP
+603 
-613 LDTIMEESVATEA
+613 
-626 DPIEAA
+626 
-632 NETSVL
+632 
-638 DSTIPPSD
+638 
-646 EPAADSAA
+646 
-654 EHTLSLDTPMEES
+654 
-667 VASVTTSPNEP
+667 NEP

-683 AEHTLPLDTPTEES
+683 AEHTLPLDTIMEES
-697 VATDADPI
+697 VATEAEPIVAADETSVLDSTTSPSNEPAADSAAEHTLSLDTIMQESVATEAGPI

-714 SNLGYAS
+714 SNLGHAS
-721 VLTENLWMRDLNSS
+721 VLTENLWLRDLDSS
-735 PSVAPTN
+735 TMVPPTN
-742 RQDGQHSSMQPP
+742 RQDEQHSSIQPH
-754 TIVAETPVTKAPT
+754 TTVADSPVTKVPI
-767 SSESV
+767 SSEGV

-793 PIPIQNLSRMADD
+793 PAPIQNLSRMADD
-806 ACNGHAKV
+806 ACDGHAKV

-826 FKLSARYAH
+826 FKVSARYAH

-866 TQTPDLNSFGDVT
+866 AQTPDLNSFGDVA

-898 KTPDINGVGVI
+898 KTPDSNGVGVI

-929 VFGEPSTVDRPSSI
+929 VFGEPTSIDRPSI
-943 RRTTRRQSEMTP
+943 PRATRRQSEMTP

-965 ISQGPAT
+965 ISQGFDT
-972 PKFSPPAADNGEH
+972 PKFATPVADNGDE
-985 TLIIEETPA
+985 TLVMEETPT

-1039 FISQNRR
+1039 FINQNRR
-1046 TTASASATDTATAT
+1046 TTATATAGT
-1060 TKESSTTV
+1060 TTTNESSTAA
-1068 ATDTTALTPAA
+1068 ATNTTTLTPAA

-1089 TGSPIAPAAKRQP
+1089 AGSPIAPAAKRQP

-1113 VKAKRKADCDA
+1113 MKAKRKADCDN
-1124 DEESPAKKSKM
+1124 DEESPAKKSKI
-1135 DNAASEARGSIRQ
+1135 DNAASEGRGSIRQ
-1148 VTRKTKAKRQRAELA
+1148 VTRKTKAKRQKAELA
-1163 IDMTDLPSASTT
+1163 IDMTDLPSASSTTNPTT
-1175 TTTTDTPNGKQ
+1175 TSSAAPNGKQ
-1186 VDELAPN
+1186 VDELASS
-1193 TSTRRSSR
+1193 TSATRRSSR
-1201 LRSQENPSSAPK
+1201 LRSQETPSSAPK

-1225 GAGRSLPK
+1225 GTGRSLPK

-1273 NSDQGEGEKSE
+1273 NSDHGEELE
-1284 RPATGRRVGW
+1284 RPTSGRRVGW

>member
-1 MAAKDVPKWGF
+1 M
-12 GQEPMQLKPVAPDF
+12 
-26 IPHFATTGDTRVDAG
+26 
-41 KTFLSF
+41 
-47 GNFAFKKPLTRPPAW
+47 
-62 ERVPTQSLAAPSS
+62 
-75 NRQIMRRVTV
+75 
-85 SNSLQLDTPF
+85 
-95 VIFPNVSAIPIPTR
+95 
-109 EELGFDLTLPRKVQR
+109 
-124 LESYKSVDREPV
+124 
-136 FEDFLMFSHAQHMH
+136 
-150 NLMRAKVHI
+150 
-159 ANGLLE
+159 
-165 TYSGHTR
+165 
-172 EDVKAIEQGARQIV
+172 
-186 PVKRA
+186 
-191 ASIISTDVVDTDGSP
+191 
-206 ITLAPARGN
+206 
-215 RFLTYDDVL
+215 L
-224 RKIQDANESG
+224 RKIQAANESG
-234 KQSVNLRDASITEVT
+234 KQSVNLRDASISEVT

-277 EEPESPIA
+277 EEPESPTV
-285 VQEPVEESVL
+285 VQEPVEESVI

-304 RLTRLITSDT
+304 RLSRLITSDT

-321 LSKLAKRIQG
+321 LSKLAQRIHG

-343 SKSSPSKSKHASSP
+343 SKSSPAKSKRASSP

-362 SPVYGSA
+362 SPVYGSVV
-369 AKDNMSTE
+369 KDNMSTE

-383 ARPGRT
+383 TRPGRT

-399 SFEDTGLPETPNKS
+399 YFEDTGLPETPHKS

-425 PTPSQWNRV
+425 PTPSQWNRA

-446 APFNPSSPQQT
+446 APVIPATPQQT

-463 AALLPVI
+463 AALLPAI
-470 LPPATP
+470 LPPSTP

-500 GSSNSWMFSSPQP
+500 GGSSSWMFSSPQP

-542 RRLSSSPQKVQF
+542 RRLSSSPQKVQY

-581 AIDAADETTVL
+581 AIDAADETSIL
-592 DSITSPSKEPA
+592 DSITSPSNEPA
-603 AVSADEQTLP
+603 AE
-613 LDTIMEESVATEA
+613 
-626 DPIEAA
+626 
-632 NETSVL
+632 
-638 DSTIPPSD
+638 
-646 EPAADSAA
+646 SAA

-667 VASVTTSPNEP
+667 VASITSSSNEP
-678 AAESA
+678 AAEGA
-683 AEHTLPLDTPTEES
+683 AEHTIPLDTIMEES
-697 VATDADPI
+697 VATEAGPI

-714 SNLGYAS
+714 SNLGHAS
-721 VLTENLWMRDLNSS
+721 VLTENLWLRDLDSS
-735 PSVAPTN
+735 TIVPPTN
-742 RQDGQHSSMQPP
+742 RQDEQHSSIQPH
-754 TIVAETPVTKAPT
+754 TTVADSPVTKVPI
-767 SSESV
+767 SSEGV

-793 PIPIQNLSRMADD
+793 PAPIQNLSRMADD
-806 ACNGHAKV
+806 ACDGHAKV

-826 FKLSARYAH
+826 FKVSARYAH

-866 TQTPDLNSFGDVT
+866 AQTPDLNSFGDVA

-929 VFGEPSTVDRPSSI
+929 VFGEPTSIDRPSSI
-943 RRTTRRQSEMTP
+943 RRATRRQSEMTP

-965 ISQGPAT
+965 ISQGPDT
-972 PKFSPPAADNGEH
+972 PKFATPVADNGDE
-985 TLIIEETPA
+985 TLVMEETPT

-1039 FISQNRR
+1039 FINQNRR
-1046 TTASASATDTATAT
+1046 TTATATAGT
-1060 TKESSTTV
+1060 TTTNESSTAA
-1068 ATDTTALTPAA
+1068 ATNTTLTPAA

-1089 TGSPIAPAAKRQP
+1089 AGSPIAPAAKRQP

-1113 VKAKRKADCDA
+1113 MKAKRKADCDN
-1124 DEESPAKKSKM
+1124 DEESPAKKSKI
-1135 DNAASEARGSIRQ
+1135 DNAASEARSIRQ
-1148 VTRKTKAKRQRAELA
+1148 VSRKTKAKRQKAELA
-1163 IDMTDLPSASTT
+1163 IDMTDLPSASSSTT
-1175 TTTTDTPNGKQ
+1175 NPTTSSSDAPNGKQ
-1186 VDELAPN
+1186 VDELASS
-1193 TSTRRSSR
+1193 TSATRRSSR
-1201 LRSQENPSSAPK
+1201 LRSQETPSSAPK

-1273 NSDQGEGEKSE
+1273 NSDHGEEPE
-1284 RPATGRRVGW
+1284 RPTSGRRVGW

>member
-1 MAAKDVPKWGF
+1 MAAADVPKWGF
-12 GQEPMQLKPVAPDF
+12 GQEPMQIKPVAADF
-26 IPHFATTGDTRVDAG
+26 IPHFATTGDTSVDAG
-41 KTFLSF
+41 KTFLNF

-95 VIFPNVSAIPIPTR
+95 VIFPNVSAIPVPTR

-124 LESYKSVDREPV
+124 LESYKPVFREAV
-136 FEDFLMFSHAQHMH
+136 FEDMLMFSHAQHMH

-159 ANGLLE
+159 ANGLLD

-172 EDVKAIEQGARQIV
+172 KDVEAIGQGARQIV
-186 PVKRA
+186 PLKRVA
-191 ASIISTDVVDTDGSP
+191 GLISTDVDDTDGSP
-206 ITLAPARGN
+206 ITLVPARGN

-224 RKIQDANESG
+224 RKIQAANESG
-234 KQSVNLRDASITEVT
+234 KQSVNLRDASISEVT

-277 EEPESPIA
+277 EEPESPTV
-285 VQEPVEESVL
+285 VQEPVQEPVL

-304 RLTRLITSDT
+304 RLGRLLTSDT

-321 LSKLAKRIQG
+321 LSKLAKLIPG
-331 SPSKSSPSKSSP
+331 SPSKSSPPKSSP
-343 SKSSPSKSKHASSP
+343 SNSKRASSP

-369 AKDNMSTE
+369 AAKDNMSTE

-383 ARPGRT
+383 TRPGRT

-425 PTPSQWNRV
+425 PTPSQWNRP

-446 APFNPSSPQQT
+446 APCNPATPQQT

-463 AALLPVI
+463 AALLPAL
-470 LPPATP
+470 LPPSTP

-492 DFGKTTSF
+492 DFGKTTPF
-500 GSSNSWMFSSPQP
+500 AGSNSWVFSSPLA
-513 TEPIRIKAGN
+513 TEPIRIKTGN

-568 LFDITYESPAKAA
+568 LFDITTESSTKAA
-581 AIDAADETTVL
+581 AIEAAD
-592 DSITSPSKEPA
+592 
-603 AVSADEQTLP
+603 
-613 LDTIMEESVATEA
+613 
-626 DPIEAA
+626 
-632 NETSVL
+632 ETSVL
-638 DSTIPPSD
+638 DSTISPSD

-654 EHTLSLDTPMEES
+654 EHTL
-667 VASVTTSPNEP
+667 
-678 AAESA
+678 
-683 AEHTLPLDTPTEES
+683 PLDTIMEES

-705 EAAKPTEGE
+705 ETTKATQGE
-714 SNLGYAS
+714 SNLVYAS
-721 VLTENLWMRDLNSS
+721 VLTENFGLRDLNSS
-735 PSVAPTN
+735 PTAAPTN
-742 RQDGQHSSMQPP
+742 QQDEQHTSMQPP
-754 TIVAETPVTKAPT
+754 TTVAESPAPQALT
-767 SSESV
+767 SSEEGV

-793 PIPIQNLSRMADD
+793 PAPIQNLSRMADD

-814 VVTEENGRLFVR
+814 VITEENGRLFVR
-826 FKLSARYAH
+826 FKVSARYAH
-835 MFPASQGFNDSLSF
+835 MFPASQGSNDSVSF

-854 ISTPRPRPVNPT
+854 ISTPRPRPVDPIV
-866 TQTPDLNSFGDVT
+866 QTPDLNSFGDFA

-884 VMQTPEPQSTESLL
+884 VMQTPEPRSTESLL

-916 FDTPELPQHDNTL
+916 FDTPELPHNDNTL
-929 VFGEPSTVDRPSSI
+929 VFGEPTTIDRPSSI
-943 RRTTRRQSEMTP
+943 RRATRRQSEITP

-972 PKFSPPAADNGEH
+972 PRFATPAADNGDQ
-985 TLIIEETPA
+985 TLVMEETPA
-994 KRDDETPAQ
+994 KRDDETPVQ
-1003 QVETPAAPPIQEV
+1003 QVDTPAAPPIQEV

-1039 FISQNRR
+1039 FINQNRR
-1046 TTASASATDTATAT
+1046 TTASATASVTATAAAT
-1060 TKESSTTV
+1060 TNESSTTA
-1068 ATDTTALTPAA
+1068 ATNITTLTPAA

-1089 TGSPIAPAAKRQP
+1089 AGSPIAPATKRQP

-1113 VKAKRKADCDA
+1113 MKAKRKHDCDVDA
-1124 DEESPAKKSKM
+1124 EKSPAKKAKV
-1135 DNAASEARGSIRQ
+1135 DKPAGEAAGSTRQ
-1148 VTRKTKAKRQRAELA
+1148 VARKTKAKRQKAELA

-1175 TTTTDTPNGKQ
+1175 TSPSTDTPNSKQ
-1186 VDELAPN
+1186 VDELASN
-1193 TSTRRSSR
+1193 TSATRRSSR
-1201 LRSQENPSSAPK
+1201 LRSQEHPSSAPK

-1246 RANTKRNMGKAEF
+1246 KANTKRNMGKAEF

-1273 NSDQGEGEKSE
+1273 NSDHGEESK
-1284 RPATGRRVGW
+1284 RPASGRRVGW

>member
-12 GQEPMQLKPVAPDF
+12 GQEPMQIKPVSPDF

-41 KTFLSF
+41 KTFLNF

-95 VIFPNVSAIPIPTR
+95 VIFPNVSAIPVPTR

-124 LESYKSVDREPV
+124 LESYEPV
-136 FEDFLMFSHAQHMH
+136 FREAEFEDMLMFSHAQHMH

-159 ANGLLE
+159 ANGLLD

-172 EDVKAIEQGARQIV
+172 EDVEAIEQGARQIV

-191 ASIISTDVVDTDGSP
+191 ASLISTDVVDTDGSP

-224 RKIQDANESG
+224 RKIQAANESG
-234 KQSVNLRDASITEVT
+234 KQSVNLRDASISEVT

-321 LSKLAKRIQG
+321 LSKLAKRMHG

-343 SKSSPSKSKHASSP
+343 SKSSPSKSKSASSP

-362 SPVYGSA
+362 SPVYGA
-369 AKDNMSTE
+369 AAGKDNMSTE

-383 ARPGRT
+383 PRPGRT

-399 SFEDTGLPETPNKS
+399 SFEDTGLPETPHKS

-425 PTPSQWNRV
+425 PTPSQWNRA

-446 APFNPSSPQQT
+446 APLPVTPHQT

-463 AALLPVI
+463 AALLPAL
-470 LPPATP
+470 LPPSTP

-535 KFLDTRA
+535 KCLDTRA

-554 QQEAIFNDDISIAS
+554 QHEAIFSDDISIAS

-581 AIDAADETTVL
+581 ATDAADETSVL
-592 DSITSPSKEPA
+592 ESITSPSKEPA
-603 AVSADEQTLP
+603 ADSAAEHTIP

-626 DPIEAA
+626 DPIVAA
-632 NETSVL
+632 GETSVL
-638 DSTIPPSD
+638 DSTISPSD
-646 EPAADSAA
+646 VPAADSAA
-654 EHTLSLDTPMEES
+654 EHTLSLDTPIEES
-667 VASVTTSPNEP
+667 VASITTSSNEP

-683 AEHTLPLDTPTEES
+683 AEHTLPLDTIMEES
-697 VATDADPI
+697 VATKADPI
-705 EAAKPTEGE
+705 EAAKSTEGE

-721 VLTENLWMRDLNSS
+721 VLTENLWLRDLNSS
-735 PSVAPTN
+735 PTVAPTD
-742 RQDGQHSSMQPP
+742 RQDEQHSSMQPP
-754 TIVAETPVTKAPT
+754 TTVAETPVTKAPT

-793 PIPIQNLSRMADD
+793 PTPIQNLSRMADD

-866 TQTPDLNSFGDVT
+866 AQTPVDSFGDVT

-916 FDTPELPQHDNTL
+916 FDTPELPQNDNTL
-929 VFGEPSTVDRPSSI
+929 VFGEPTTNDRPSSI
-943 RRTTRRQSEMTP
+943 RRATRRQSEMTP

-972 PKFSPPAADNGEH
+972 PKFSPPAADNGDH
-985 TLIIEETPA
+985 TLIMEETPA

-1039 FISQNRR
+1039 FINQNRR
-1046 TTASASATDTATAT
+1046 TTATAVAAAITNQ
-1060 TKESSTTV
+1060 SSTTA
-1068 ATDTTALTPAA
+1068 ATNTTALTPAA

-1089 TGSPIAPAAKRQP
+1089 AGSPIAPAAKRQP

-1124 DEESPAKKSKM
+1124 DEESPAKKSKV

-1163 IDMTDLPSASTT
+1163 IDMTDLPSASNTT
-1175 TTTTDTPNGKQ
+1175 TTSTDTPNSKQ

-1193 TSTRRSSR
+1193 TSATRRSSR

-1273 NSDQGEGEKSE
+1273 NSDQGEELE
-1284 RPATGRRVGW
+1284 RPTTGRRVGW

>member
-1 MAAKDVPKWGF
+1 MAAADVPKWGF
-12 GQEPMQLKPVAPDF
+12 GQEPMQIKPVAADF
-26 IPHFATTGDTRVDAG
+26 IPHFATTGDTRVDAS
-41 KTFLSF
+41 KTFLKF
-47 GNFAFKKPLTRPPAW
+47 GAFAFKKPLTRPPAW

-95 VIFPNVSAIPIPTR
+95 VIFPNVSAIPVPTR

-124 LESYKSVDREPV
+124 LESFEPCPREAV
-136 FEDFLMFSHAQHMH
+136 FEDLLMFSHAQHMH
-150 NLMRAKVHI
+150 HLMRAKVGI

-172 EDVKAIEQGARQIV
+172 EDLEAIDQGIRQIV
-186 PVKRA
+186 PLKRV
-191 ASIISTDVVDTDGSP
+191 ASLISTDLIDTDGSP
-206 ITLAPARGN
+206 ISLVPARGN
-215 RFLTYDDVL
+215 RLLTYDDVL
-224 RKIQDANESG
+224 RKIQAANESG
-234 KQSVNLRDASITEVT
+234 KQSVNLRDASISEVT

-277 EEPESPIA
+277 EEPESP
-285 VQEPVEESVL
+285 VVPEPVEESFI
-295 FPGSPSPSK
+295 FPRSPSPSK
-304 RLTRLITSDT
+304 RLSRLITSDT

-321 LSKLAKRIQG
+321 LSKLAKRIHG

-343 SKSSPSKSKHASSP
+343 SKSSPAKSKRASSP

-383 ARPGRT
+383 TRPGRT

-399 SFEDTGLPETPNKS
+399 SFEDTGLPETPHKS

-425 PTPSQWNRV
+425 PTPSQWNRA

-446 APFNPSSPQQT
+446 APFNPATPQQT

-463 AALLPVI
+463 AALLPAI
-470 LPPATP
+470 LPPSTP

-500 GSSNSWMFSSPQP
+500 GGSSSWMFSSPQP

-581 AIDAADETTVL
+581 AIDAADETSIL
-592 DSITSPSKEPA
+592 DSITSPSNEPVAESA
-603 AVSADEQTLP
+603 AEHTLP

-626 DPIEAA
+626 DPIVAA
-632 NETSVL
+632 DETCVL
-638 DSTIPPSD
+638 DSTTSPN

-667 VASVTTSPNEP
+667 VASITSSSKEP

-683 AEHTLPLDTPTEES
+683 AENTLPLPTITEES
-697 VATDADPI
+697 VATEAGPI

-714 SNLGYAS
+714 SNLGHAS
-721 VLTENLWMRDLNSS
+721 VLTENLWLRDLDSS
-735 PSVAPTN
+735 TTVPPTN
-742 RQDGQHSSMQPP
+742 RQDEQHSSIQPP
-754 TIVAETPVTKAPT
+754 TTVADSPVTKAPI
-767 SSESV
+767 SSEGV

-793 PIPIQNLSRMADD
+793 PTPIQNLSRMADD

-826 FKLSARYAH
+826 FKVSARYAH

-854 ISTPRPRPVNPT
+854 ISTPRPRPFNPT
-866 TQTPDLNSFGDVT
+866 AQTPDLNSFGDVT

-898 KTPDINGVGVI
+898 KTPEINGVGVI

-929 VFGEPSTVDRPSSI
+929 VFGEPTSIDRPSSV
-943 RRTTRRQSEMTP
+943 RRATRRQSEMTP

-965 ISQGPAT
+965 ISQGPDT
-972 PKFSPPAADNGEH
+972 PKFATPVADNGDE
-985 TLIIEETPA
+985 TLVMEETPA

-1046 TTASASATDTATAT
+1046 STATAAAT
-1060 TKESSTTV
+1060 TTNESSTTA
-1068 ATDTTALTPAA
+1068 ATNTTALTPAA

-1089 TGSPIAPAAKRQP
+1089 AGSPIAPVAKRQP

-1113 VKAKRKADCDA
+1113 MKAKRKADCDN
-1124 DEESPAKKSKM
+1124 DEESPAKKSKI
-1135 DNAASEARGSIRQ
+1135 DNAASEARGSTRQ
-1148 VTRKTKAKRQRAELA
+1148 VTRKTKAKRQKAELA
-1163 IDMTDLPSASTT
+1163 IDMTDLPSASSTT
-1175 TTTTDTPNGKQ
+1175 TSPTATSPDAPNGKQ
-1186 VDELAPN
+1186 VDELA
-1193 TSTRRSSR
+1193 SSASATRRSSR
-1201 LRSQENPSSAPK
+1201 LRSQETPSSAPR

-1273 NSDQGEGEKSE
+1273 NSDHGEESE
-1284 RPATGRRVGW
+1284 RPASGRRVGW

-1309 RAKGKATQGQTGIS
+1309 RAKGKSTQGQTGIS

>member
-12 GQEPMQLKPVAPDF
+12 GQEPMQIKPVTPDF

-95 VIFPNVSAIPIPTR
+95 VIFPNVSAIPVPTR

-285 VQEPVEESVL
+285 VEEPVEESVL
-295 FPGSPSPSK
+295 FPGTPSPSK

-343 SKSSPSKSKHASSP
+343 PKSSPSKSKHASSP

-362 SPVYGSA
+362 SPVYGSTA
-369 AKDNMSTE
+369 GKDNMSTE

-446 APFNPSSPQQT
+446 APLPVTPHQT

-463 AALLPVI
+463 AALLPAI

-513 TEPIRIKAGN
+513 AEPIRIKAGN

-542 RRLSSSPQKVQF
+542 RRLSSSPQKVQY

-592 DSITSPSKEPA
+592 DSIPSLSKEPA
-603 AVSADEQTLP
+603 AESAAEHTIPLDTIMEESVATEADPTEAANETSVLDSTISPSDEPAAESAAEHTLSLDTPMEESVASITSSSNKPAAESAAEHTLP

-632 NETSVL
+632 
-638 DSTIPPSD
+638 
-646 EPAADSAA
+646 
-654 EHTLSLDTPMEES
+654 
-667 VASVTTSPNEP
+667 
-678 AAESA
+678 
-683 AEHTLPLDTPTEES
+683 
-697 VATDADPI
+697 
-705 EAAKPTEGE
+705 KPTEGE
-714 SNLGYAS
+714 SNQGYAS

-735 PSVAPTN
+735 PTVAPTN
-742 RQDGQHSSMQPP
+742 RQDEQHSSVQPP
-754 TIVAETPVTKAPT
+754 TTVTETPVTKAPT

-793 PIPIQNLSRMADD
+793 PTPIQNLSRMADD

-866 TQTPDLNSFGDVT
+866 TQTPDLSSFGDVT

-884 VMQTPEPQSTESLL
+884 VMQTPKPQSTESLL

-929 VFGEPSTVDRPSSI
+929 VFGEPTTVDRPSSI
-943 RRTTRRQSEMTP
+943 RRATRRQSEMTP

-965 ISQGPAT
+965 ISHGPAT
-972 PKFSPPAADNGEH
+972 PKFSTPAADNGDH
-985 TLIIEETPA
+985 TLVMEETPA

-1046 TTASASATDTATAT
+1046 TTSSAT
-1060 TKESSTTV
+1060 TKESSTT
-1068 ATDTTALTPAA
+1068 AAIDTTTLTPAA

-1089 TGSPIAPAAKRQP
+1089 AGSPIAPVAKRQP

-1113 VKAKRKADCDA
+1113 VKAKRKADCDT
-1124 DEESPAKKSKM
+1124 DEESPAKKLKS
-1135 DNAASEARGSIRQ
+1135 DNAASEARGAIRQ
-1148 VTRKTKAKRQRAELA
+1148 V
-1163 IDMTDLPSASTT
+1163 
-1175 TTTTDTPNGKQ
+1175 
-1186 VDELAPN
+1186 
-1193 TSTRRSSR
+1193 
-1201 LRSQENPSSAPK
+1201 
-1213 SSLPTPIKLGRA
+1213 
-1225 GAGRSLPK
+1225 
-1233 KARSEEDELARKT
+1233 AR
-1246 RANTKRNMGKAEF
+1246 
-1259 PAEVL
+1259 
-1264 VRIADEAEK
+1264 
-1273 NSDQGEGEKSE
+1273 
-1284 RPATGRRVGW
+1284 
-1294 NQPLEKVQGEEPKKG
+1294 
-1309 RAKGKATQGQTGIS
+1309 
-1323 KPKAKRATKV
+1323 
-1333 AADLGM
+1333 
-1339 VANGTPAKPQ
+1339 
-1349 RVTRS
+1349 
-1354 SARSGV
+1354 

>member
-1 MAAKDVPKWGF
+1 MAAADVPRWGF
-12 GQEPMQLKPVAPDF
+12 GQEPMQIKPVAADF
-26 IPHFATTGDTRVDAG
+26 IPHFATTGDTRVDAS
-41 KTFLSF
+41 KTFLKF
-47 GNFAFKKPLTRPPAW
+47 GAFAFKKPLTRPPAW

-85 SNSLQLDTPF
+85 SNSLQPDTPF
-95 VIFPNVSAIPIPTR
+95 VIFPNVSAVPVPTR

-124 LESYKSVDREPV
+124 LESFEPCLREAV
-136 FEDFLMFSHAQHMH
+136 FEDLLMFSHAQHMH
-150 NLMRAKVHI
+150 NLMRAKVGV

-172 EDVKAIEQGARQIV
+172 EDLEAIGQGIRQIV
-186 PVKRA
+186 PLKRV
-191 ASIISTDVVDTDGSP
+191 ASLISTKVVDIDGSP
-206 ITLAPARGN
+206 ISLVPARGN
-215 RFLTYDDVL
+215 RLLTYDDVL
-224 RKIQDANESG
+224 RKIQAANESG
-234 KQSVNLRDASITEVT
+234 KQSVNLRDASISEVT

-277 EEPESPIA
+277 EEPESPTV
-285 VQEPVEESVL
+285 VQELVEESVI

-304 RLTRLITSDT
+304 RLSRLITSDT

-321 LSKLAKRIQG
+321 LSKLAQRIHG

-343 SKSSPSKSKHASSP
+343 SKSSPTKSKRASSP

-362 SPVYGSA
+362 SPVYGSV

-383 ARPGRT
+383 TRPGRT

-399 SFEDTGLPETPNKS
+399 SFEDTGLPETPHKS

-425 PTPSQWNRV
+425 PTPSQWNRA

-446 APFNPSSPQQT
+446 APVIPATPQQT

-463 AALLPVI
+463 AALLPAI
-470 LPPATP
+470 LPPSTP

-500 GSSNSWMFSSPQP
+500 CGSSSWMFSSPQP

-542 RRLSSSPQKVQF
+542 RRLSSSPQKVQY

-581 AIDAADETTVL
+581 AIDAADETSIL
-592 DSITSPSKEPA
+592 DSITSPS
-603 AVSADEQTLP
+603 
-613 LDTIMEESVATEA
+613 
-626 DPIEAA
+626 
-632 NETSVL
+632 
-638 DSTIPPSD
+638 
-646 EPAADSAA
+646 
-654 EHTLSLDTPMEES
+654 
-667 VASVTTSPNEP
+667 NEP

-683 AEHTLPLDTPTEES
+683 AEHTLPLDTIMEES
-697 VATDADPI
+697 VATEAEPIVAADETSVLDSTTSSSNEPAADSAAEHTLPLDTPMEESVATEAGPI

-714 SNLGYAS
+714 SNLGHAS
-721 VLTENLWMRDLNSS
+721 VLTENLWLRDLDSS
-735 PSVAPTN
+735 TTVPPTN
-742 RQDGQHSSMQPP
+742 RQDEQHSSIQPH
-754 TIVAETPVTKAPT
+754 TTVADSPVTKVPI
-767 SSESV
+767 SSEGV

-793 PIPIQNLSRMADD
+793 PAPILNLSRMADD
-806 ACNGHAKV
+806 AGDGHAKV

-826 FKLSARYAH
+826 FKVSARYAH

-866 TQTPDLNSFGDVT
+866 AQTPDLNGFGDVA

-929 VFGEPSTVDRPSSI
+929 VFGEPTSIDRPSSI
-943 RRTTRRQSEMTP
+943 RRATRRQSEMTP

-965 ISQGPAT
+965 ISQGPDT
-972 PKFSPPAADNGEH
+972 PKFATPVADNGDE
-985 TLIIEETPA
+985 TLVMEETPT

-1039 FISQNRR
+1039 FINQNRR
-1046 TTASASATDTATAT
+1046 TTATATAGT
-1060 TKESSTTV
+1060 TTTNESSTAA
-1068 ATDTTALTPAA
+1068 ATNTTTLTPAA

-1089 TGSPIAPAAKRQP
+1089 AGSPIAPAAKRQP

-1113 VKAKRKADCDA
+1113 MKAKRKADCDN
-1124 DEESPAKKSKM
+1124 DEESPAKKSKI
-1135 DNAASEARGSIRQ
+1135 DNAASEARSIRQ
-1148 VTRKTKAKRQRAELA
+1148 VSRKTKAKRQKAELA
-1163 IDMTDLPSASTT
+1163 IDMTDLPSASSSTTNPTT
-1175 TTTTDTPNGKQ
+1175 TSSDAPNGKQ
-1186 VDELAPN
+1186 VDELASS
-1193 TSTRRSSR
+1193 TSATRRSSR
-1201 LRSQENPSSAPK
+1201 LRSQDTPSSAPK

-1273 NSDQGEGEKSE
+1273 NSDHGEESE
-1284 RPATGRRVGW
+1284 RPTSGRRVGW

>member
-1 MAAKDVPKWGF
+1 MAAADVPKWGF
-12 GQEPMQLKPVAPDF
+12 GQEPMQIKPVAPDF

-41 KTFLSF
+41 KTFLNF

-95 VIFPNVSAIPIPTR
+95 VIFPNVSAIPVPTR

-124 LESYKSVDREPV
+124 LESFKPVFREPAY
-136 FEDFLMFSHAQHMH
+136 EDFLMFSHAQHMH
-150 NLMRAKVHI
+150 DLMRAKVDM

-172 EDVKAIEQGARQIV
+172 EDVEAIEQGARQIV
-186 PVKRA
+186 PLKRVA
-191 ASIISTDVVDTDGSP
+191 RLISTDLVDTDGSP
-206 ITLAPARGN
+206 IPLVPSRGN
-215 RFLTYDDVL
+215 RFITYDDVL
-224 RKIQDANESG
+224 RKIKDANQSG
-234 KQSVNLRDASITEVT
+234 KESVNLRDASISEVT
-249 TALQNSRRDPRKR
+249 AALQNSHRDPRTR

-277 EEPESPIA
+277 EEPESSPIVPEP
-285 VQEPVEESVL
+285 VQESVV
-295 FPGSPSPSK
+295 FPGTPSPSK
-304 RLTRLITSDT
+304 GLARLLTSDT

-321 LSKLAKRIQG
+321 LSKLAKRVHG
-331 SPSKSSPSKSSP
+331 SPSKSSPSKS
-343 SKSSPSKSKHASSP
+343 KCASSP
-357 LAQRS
+357 PAQRS

-369 AKDNMSTE
+369 AVKDNMSTE

-383 ARPGRT
+383 TRPGRT

-399 SFEDTGLPETPNKS
+399 SVEDTGLPETPNKS

-425 PTPSQWNRV
+425 PTPSQWNRPT
-434 EPSTPATPAAQS
+434 PSTPATPAAQS
-446 APFNPSSPQQT
+446 APFKPVTPQQT

-463 AALLPVI
+463 AALLPAI
-470 LPPATP
+470 LPPSTP

-492 DFGKTTSF
+492 DFGKTTPF
-500 GSSNSWMFSSPQP
+500 GVSNSWLLSSPLP
-513 TEPIRIKAGN
+513 TEPNRIKAGN

-535 KFLDTRA
+535 KCLDTRA

-554 QQEAIFNDDISIAS
+554 QQEAIFNDDFSIAS
-568 LFDITYESPAKAA
+568 LFDITYESPAKVA
-581 AIDAADETTVL
+581 AIDAADETSVL
-592 DSITSPSKEPA
+592 DSITSPSNEPA
-603 AVSADEQTLP
+603 AESAVEHPLP
-613 LDTIMEESVATEA
+613 LDTVT
-626 DPIEAA
+626 
-632 NETSVL
+632 
-638 DSTIPPSD
+638 
-646 EPAADSAA
+646 
-654 EHTLSLDTPMEES
+654 EES
-667 VASVTTSPNEP
+667 VASITSSSNEP

-683 AEHTLPLDTPTEES
+683 AEHTLPLDTNMEES
-697 VATDADPI
+697 VATEADPI

-721 VLTENLWMRDLNSS
+721 VLTENLWLRDLNSS
-735 PSVAPTN
+735 PTN
-742 RQDGQHSSMQPP
+742 RQDEQDSSMQPP
-754 TIVAETPVTKAPT
+754 TTVGEPPLTKAPA
-767 SSESV
+767 SSEDGV

-783 FGTQISSPPA
+783 FGTHISSPPA
-793 PIPIQNLSRMADD
+793 PAPAPIQNLSRMAED
-806 ACNGHAKV
+806 ACKGNAKV
-814 VVTEENGRLFVR
+814 AVAEENGRLFVR

-835 MFPASQGFNDSLSF
+835 MFPISQGFNDSLSF

-866 TQTPDLNSFGDVT
+866 MQTPDLNSFSDVA

-884 VMQTPEPQSTESLL
+884 VAKTPEPQSTELLL
-898 KTPDINGVGVI
+898 KTPDIHGVGVI

-916 FDTPELPQHDNTL
+916 FDTPELPQNDNTL
-929 VFGEPSTVDRPSSI
+929 VFGEPTTIDRTSSI
-943 RRTTRRQSEMTP
+943 RRATGRQSEMTP

-965 ISQGPAT
+965 ISQGPTT
-972 PKFSPPAADNGEH
+972 PQFG
-985 TLIIEETPA
+985 TPA
-994 KRDDETPAQ
+994 ETGDQTLTVSWDDETPAQ
-1003 QVETPAAPPIQEV
+1003 QVGTPAAPPVQEV
-1016 EAAPAANN
+1016 EAAPAAHN

-1046 TTASASATDTATAT
+1046 TTASATVTAAVT
-1060 TKESSTTV
+1060 TNESSTAA
-1068 ATDTTALTPAA
+1068 ATNPVTTTLTPAA
-1079 EIIPAVTTTE
+1079 EIIPAVTATE
-1089 TGSPIAPAAKRQP
+1089 TGSPMAPATKRQP

-1113 VKAKRKADCDA
+1113 VKTKRKADGDGN
-1124 DEESPAKKSKM
+1124 EPSPPKKLKTSQ
-1135 DNAASEARGSIRQ
+1135 A
-1148 VTRKTKAKRQRAELA
+1148 TRKTKAKRQKAELA
-1163 IDMTDLPSASTT
+1163 IDMTDLPSTPSSSTT
-1175 TTTTDTPNGKQ
+1175 TTTTTSSAPNGKQ
-1186 VDELAPN
+1186 VDELASN
-1193 TSTRRSSR
+1193 TSATRRSSR
-1201 LRSQENPSSAPK
+1201 LRSQEHPSSAPK

-1273 NSDQGEGEKSE
+1273 NSHHGEESE
-1284 RPATGRRVGW
+1284 RPASGRRVGW